1 MSMFNTTKLAGHRV
15 LVQDD
20 IGERSEILDSS
31 EWDEIKLHVAH
42 HDAADAFDASVKEFF
57 APILEAA
64 DAVGESLAK
73 LAAEAN
79 DPAFT
84 LVISEGTEGI
94 EAEPAETITLS
105 RDSAILRM
113 IESGDT
119 SRLIWV
125 GSKIEIIAA

>member
-1 MSMFNTTKLAGHRV
+1 MSTLTTTKLAGHRV
-15 LVQDD
+15 LVRDNTD
-20 IGERSEILDSS
+20 ERFEILDST

-42 HDAADAFDASVKEFF
+42 HEEADAFDATVKEFF
-57 APILEAA
+57 APLLEAA
-64 DAVGESLAK
+64 DAASENLAK

-84 LVISEGTEGI
+84 IVVSEGTEGV
-94 EAEPAETITLS
+94 EAESAETITLS

-125 GSKIEIIAA
+125 GNTLEIIAA

>member
-1 MSMFNTTKLAGHRV
+1 MSTFNITKLAGQRV
-15 LVQDD
+15 LVRGTT
-20 IGERSEILDSS
+20 GEQSEILDST

-42 HDAADAFDASVKEFF
+42 HEAADAFDATVKEFF
-57 APILEAA
+57 APLLEAA
-64 DAVGESLAK
+64 DAAAENLAK

-84 LVISEGTEGI
+84 IVVSEGTEGV
-94 EAEPAETITLS
+94 EAESAETITLS

-125 GSKIEIIAA
+125 GSSIEIIAA

>member
-1 MSMFNTTKLAGHRV
+1 MSMFNTTKLAGQRV
-15 LVQDD
+15 LVSNTSGDQF
-20 IGERSEILDSS
+20 EILDSA

-42 HDAADAFDASVKEFF
+42 
-57 APILEAA
+57 LEAA
-64 DAVGESLAK
+64 DAYDATIMEFFAPLLEAADAAAENLAK

-84 LVISEGTEGI
+84 IVVAEGTEGV
-94 EAEPAETITLS
+94 EAQPAETITLS

-119 SRLIWV
+119 SRLVWV
-125 GSKIEIIAA
+125 GNRIEIIAA

>member
-20 IGERSEILDSS
+20 IGERSEILDSA

-125 GSKIEIIAA
+125 GNSIEIIAA

>member
-1 MSMFNTTKLAGHRV
+1 MSMFNTTKLAGQHV

-20 IGERSEILDSS
+20 IGERFEILDSS

-42 HDAADAFDASVKEFF
+42 HEAADTFDATVKEFF
-57 APILEAA
+57 APLLEAA
-64 DAVGESLAK
+64 DAAAENLAK

-84 LVISEGTEGI
+84 IVVSEGTEGV

-119 SRLIWV
+119 SRLVWV
-125 GSKIEIIAA
+125 GNSIEIIAA

>member
-20 IGERSEILDSS
+20 IGERSEILDST

-42 HDAADAFDASVKEFF
+42 HEAADAYDATIMEFF
-57 APILEAA
+57 APLLEAA
-64 DAVGESLAK
+64 DAASESLAK

-84 LVISEGTEGI
+84 IVVSEGTEGV

-119 SRLIWV
+119 SRLVWV
-125 GSKIEIIAA
+125 GNRIEIIAA

>member
-20 IGERSEILDSS
+20 IGERSEILDST

-42 HDAADAFDASVKEFF
+42 HEAADAFDATVMEFF
-57 APILEAA
+57 APLLEAA
-64 DAVGESLAK
+64 DAASENLAK

-84 LVISEGTEGI
+84 IVVSEGTEGV

-119 SRLIWV
+119 SRLVWV
-125 GSKIEIIAA
+125 GNRIEIIAA

>member
-1 MSMFNTTKLAGHRV
+1 MSTFTTTKLAGQRV
-15 LVQDD
+15 LVRGTTEAQC
-20 IGERSEILDSS
+20 EILDSS

-57 APILEAA
+57 APLLEAA
-64 DAVGESLAK
+64 DAASKNLAK

-84 LVISEGTEGI
+84 IVVAEGTEGV
-94 EAEPAETITLS
+94 EAQPAETITLS

-119 SRLIWV
+119 SRLVWV
-125 GSKIEIIAA
+125 GNRIEIIAA

>member
-1 MSMFNTTKLAGHRV
+1 MSMFNTTKLAGQRV
-15 LVQDD
+15 LVQDNT
-20 IGERSEILDSS
+20 GERFEILDSA
-31 EWDEIKLHVAH
+31 EWDEVKLHRAH
-42 HDAADAFDASVKEFF
+42 HEASDAFDYAVQEFF
-57 APILEAA
+57 APLLEAA
-64 DAVGESLAK
+64 DAAAENLAL

-84 LVISEGTEGI
+84 IVVSEGTEGV

-119 SRLIWV
+119 SRLVWV
-125 GSKIEIIAA
+125 GNRIEIIAA

>member
-1 MSMFNTTKLAGHRV
+1 MFNTTKLAGQHV
-15 LVQDD
+15 LVSNTSGDQF
-20 IGERSEILDSS
+20 EILDSS

-42 HDAADAFDASVKEFF
+42 HEAADTFDQQVASFF
-57 APILEAA
+57 APLLEAA
-64 DAVGESLAK
+64 DAAAENLAK

-84 LVISEGTEGI
+84 IVVSEGTEGV